1 MMSSL
6 DKTIKGQGQGE
17 GGLTLEEEANDQVFG
32 KHRHD
37 DDDDENS
44 QCHHQLGHFDAS
56 KREPL
61 FAVPEDATT
70 PAAWEI
76 AMLRHHYHPSVRAF
90 AATLV
95 DTQVPITFA
104 GDPTKDF
111 ALSAFLNRFAYKNP
125 KKQAAERMNSHD
137 ESSDAA
143 VAMSQAGEQPMNTKS
158 FLRTSLADIA
168 PDKKFFYKFF
178 GDQEKLR
185 MEGRYC
191 SGVLCCLPLDNPI
204 MNTPLLTAILAVRAS
219 SAEL

>member
-6 DKTIKGQGQGE
+6 DNNNINE
-17 GGLTLEEEANDQVFG
+17 GGLTLEDEANDQVFG
-32 KHRHD
+32 KPGRD
-37 DDDDENS
+37 DDDDDNNK
-44 QCHHQLGHFDAS
+44 CHQLGPFDAS

-61 FAVPEDATT
+61 FAVPDDTTT

-90 AATLV
+90 ATTLL
-95 DTQVPITFA
+95 DAQAPITFA

-125 KKQAAERMNSHD
+125 KKQPAEKIYANAD
-137 ESSDAA
+137 SSDTTA
-143 VAMSQAGEQPMNTKS
+143 AGEQPMNTKT

-178 GDQEKLR
+178 GEQEKLR
-185 MEGRYC
+185 LEGRK
-191 SGVLCCLPLDNPI
+191 L
-204 MNTPLLTAILAVRAS
+204 
-219 SAEL
+219 